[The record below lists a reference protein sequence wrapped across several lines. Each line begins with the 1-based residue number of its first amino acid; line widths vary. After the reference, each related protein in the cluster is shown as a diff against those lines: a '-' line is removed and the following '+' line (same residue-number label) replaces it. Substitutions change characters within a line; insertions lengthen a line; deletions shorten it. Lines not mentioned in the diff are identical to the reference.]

1 MASLTTCLKKAG
13 DLLDPED
20 RAEILRLAGELR
32 ASGLNSAEAARGA
45 IQARMAEVDRLIAGG
60 AADAPK
66 AGEQAQAKE
75 GMTPEQQQ
83 AQMVDTLAATR
94 PDMMVMLDGM
104 DKPMPLSEFMA
115 AVRAEADEM
124 LADAPLVELAA
135 QCALVNGS

>member
-20 RAEILRLAGELR
+20 RAEILRMAGELR
-32 ASGLNSAEAARGA
+32 ASGLSSAEAARGA

-66 AGEQAQAKE
+66 AGEAQSKE

-83 AQMVDTLAATR
+83 AQMVDTLTATR

-135 QCALVNGS
+135 QCALVNGP